1 MLLNKLK
8 RKPFCN
14 NFHIILV
21 SIILLML
28 SLKYYFIFI
37 FLALYLIFI
46 FKRFKFILI
55 SSLIFISIIFLECI
69 FINNIKEPKEE
80 ITLKI
85 EDVDDNGYIAKNFL
99 YKIKI
104 TEKNT
109 NYIPGDIVKFEL
121 KYDEIK
127 EKSYENQFDYKEYLK
142 SNKILYKA
150 YSNNSTKIRSGF
162 SLNLLKYRYM
172 NYLKDKLDENTFMY
186 IKAIVFAEN
195 DISSDLKEGYSILGI
210 SHILAISGLHIML
223 IFNFLSFILNKL
235 FRIYQK
241 KIPLLLIFIYVASI
255 GFKESALRALLFLLI
270 GALNE
275 KGEAKYTK
283 LDILSISFII
293 MILKWPFI
301 FNNLG
306 FILSFLVSFIL
317 IFSNEII
324 KTKYKLL
331 NLYLTYLIIYFM
343 TLPFISSFN
352 NQISILAILLSPI
365 LSLIIGFVI
374 IPVSFFVTIF
384 PISDI
389 IFKYLFLFINEYIL
403 NMKNY
408 NFHIN
413 IPTFNIYMKIIYYVF
428 IFLFI
433 RSIIINKHKIY
444 YFSFFLFTLV
454 SLIAFNLIHPYT
466 KITFIDVGQG
476 DSCLIEL
483 SYGKGNILIDSYN
496 SIDFLKSEGI
506 STIDYLVLSHG
517 DSDHAEEAI
526 EVINYFKIKNIILN
540 QGEFNDIENNI
551 LTTAKEN
558 NIDCNNK
565 IDKFL
570 ISNYDFIFLNTKIYN
585 NENDNSNVIY
595 VNIDGIDLLFM
606 GDAEKEKEK
615 DIIEKYNFDK
625 IDILKVGHHGSNT
638 SSTIEFIN
646 RINPN
651 DSIISVGKN
660 NRYGHP
666 DKEALNNLKNSNVYR
681 TDIGGNITLKIF
693 KNKYKIEAFNKK
705 ISYI

>member
-46 FKRFKFILI
+46 FKRFKYILI
-55 SSLIFISIIFLECI
+55 PSLIFISIIFLECI
-69 FINNIKEPKEE
+69 IINNIKEPKEE

-121 KYDEIK
+121 KYDDIK
-127 EKSYENQFDYKEYLK
+127 GKSYENQFDYKEYLK

-172 NYLKDKLDENTFMY
+172 NYLKDKLNENTFMY

-223 IFNFLSFILNKL
+223 IFNFLSFILNKF
-235 FRIYQK
+235 FRIYHN
-241 KIPLLLIFIYVASI
+241 KIPLLLMFIYVSSI

-324 KTKYKLL
+324 KTKNKLL

-403 NMKNY
+403 NMKSFNI
-408 NFHIN
+408 HIN
-413 IPTFNIYMKIIYYVF
+413 IPTFNIYMKIMYYVF

-444 YFSFFLFTLV
+444 YFSFYIFTFV

-506 STIDYLVLSHG
+506 SKIDYLVLSHG

-526 EVINYFKIKNIILN
+526 DVINYFKIKNIILN
-540 QGEFNDIENNI
+540 QGDFNDIENNI
-551 LTTAKEN
+551 LTTAKEK
-558 NIDCNNK
+558 NIYCNNK
-565 IDKFL
+565 IDKFS

-660 NRYGHP
+660 NKYGHP
-666 DKEALNNLKNSNVYR
+666 DKEALNNLKNSNIYR

-693 KNKYKIEAFNKK
+693 KNKYKIEAYNKK

>member
-55 SSLIFISIIFLECI
+55 PSLIFISIIFLECI
-69 FINNIKEPKEE
+69 IINNIKKPKED

-121 KYDEIK
+121 KFDDIK
-127 EKSYENQFDYKEYLK
+127 GKSYENQFDYKEYLK

-150 YSNNSTKIRSGF
+150 YSNNSIKIRSGF

-172 NYLKDKLDENTFMY
+172 NYLKDKLNENTFMY

-223 IFNFLSFILNKL
+223 IFNFLSFILNKF
-235 FRIYQK
+235 FRIYHN
-241 KIPLLLIFIYVASI
+241 KIPLLLIFIYVSSI

-444 YFSFFLFTLV
+444 YFSFYIFTFV

-506 STIDYLVLSHG
+506 SKIDYLVLSHG
-517 DSDHAEEAI
+517 DSDHTEEAI

-551 LTTAKEN
+551 LTKAKEK
-558 NIDCNNK
+558 NIYCNNK
-565 IDKFL
+565 IDKFS

-693 KNKYKIEAFNKK
+693 KNKYKIDAYNKK